1 MWTFLLTAF
10 SQTKKCQG
18 VGVRPWP
25 SGEPGTGVE
34 RRAARSRS
42 FLERQLFEAFKE
54 IPGCPWCTPELWGV
68 GGWSQQVILLWGAG
82 CQPGDGPNPW
92 VSRPLEEESKF
103 SSL

>member
-1 MWTFLLTAF
+1 M
-10 SQTKKCQG
+10 
-18 VGVRPWP
+18 
-25 SGEPGTGVE
+25 GVE

-54 IPGCPWCTPELWGV
+54 IPGSLV
-68 GGWSQQVILLWGAG
+68 HLALGGGSGGGGLISAGGPAGGAG

-92 VSRPLEEESKF
+92 VGRTLEEESKF